1 MEKQLTQQEQPHEM
15 VDKELIM
22 VDKEQIKEELKR
34 QLQAFREYCLQVE
47 KAAKEEAPSEEEGIR
62 LH

>member
-1 MEKQLTQQEQPHEM
+1 MEKELTQTEQPQKM
-15 VDKELIM
+15 VDI
-22 VDKEQIKEELKR
+22 EQIKEAVKKE
-34 QLQAFREYCLQVE
+34 LQAFYEYCQQVE